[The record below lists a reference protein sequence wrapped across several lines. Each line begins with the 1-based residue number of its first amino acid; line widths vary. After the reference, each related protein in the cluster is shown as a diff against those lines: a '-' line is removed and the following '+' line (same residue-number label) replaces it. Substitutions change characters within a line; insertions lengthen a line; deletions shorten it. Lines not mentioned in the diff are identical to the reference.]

1 MSKRTGNRQIIICV
15 FLVVFFSVVTGC
27 ATDDAARKKAHAH
40 TDVGSAYIQA
50 GQYTAA
56 LRELLE
62 AEKLMPGDPRVHY
75 MLGLAYEQKGLPE
88 EAFTQFKRAVAL
100 KPDYSEAW
108 NWLGTVYF
116 SRGLTDE
123 AIECY
128 RKALSNTLYDTP
140 SLALYNMGEAYMKKG
155 LFRAAYASYQEAL
168 SREPTTRMRPRIEMN
183 MGVARISLGEP
194 QESLKHL
201 NKVVDEF
208 PNFAEARYWLG
219 TAYQKLGDKKNAAR
233 EFQTVIRMDPDSVFG
248 AKARESLNSL

>member
-1 MSKRTGNRQIIICV
+1 MNKRTENRGIILGV
-15 FLVVFFSVVTGC
+15 LLVVFFSVVSGC
-27 ATDDAARKKAHAH
+27 ATDDAARKKAEAY
-40 TDVGSAYIQA
+40 TDIGSAYIQA

-62 AEKLMPGDPRVHY
+62 AEKFMPGDPRVHY
-75 MLGLAYEQKGLPE
+75 LLGLAYEQKGLPE
-88 EAFTQFKRAVAL
+88 EAIAQFKRAVAL

-108 NWLGTVYF
+108 NWLGTVYD

-128 RKALSNTLYDTP
+128 RKALSNSLYDTP
-140 SLALYNMGEAYMKKG
+140 SLALYNLGEAYMKKG

-168 SREPTTRMRPRIEMN
+168 LREPMTRMRPRIEMN
-183 MGVARISLGEP
+183 LGVARLSLGEP

-208 PNFAEARYWLG
+208 PNFVEARYWL
-219 TAYQKLGDKKNAAR
+219 AMVYQKLGDKKSAVR

-248 AKARESLNSL
+248 SRARESLKGL